1 VACRSLFGVMV
12 RFLPRLSDDRLAR
25 VVAPLLIVVTCFST
39 QASAGF
45 AHRAFSSLGALNVTA
60 VRFAIA
66 ALGLLIIARPKLTG
80 RSAQEWRAIVI
91 FGVCCVVMNAAFYQ
105 AVARMPL
112 GNVTSIEFC
121 GPFAIAVVSSK
132 SWREARWVLLAA
144 LGVVT
149 LAHPSANATIAG
161 IGFALLAAVGWAMYT
176 LMSKRVGSLGT
187 GLDGLA
193 LSVSVAALI
202 LLPISATSAPHMTG
216 SQWGNVA
223 LSGLT
228 GVTFSF
234 SLEYIALR
242 MVAAKKVSV
251 FFSVDPV
258 AAFVI
263 GLVMLNQP
271 LSLISLVG
279 CACIVVASIAVARHE
294 DEGTVVPVQ
303 LN

>member
-1 VACRSLFGVMV
+1 VTCRNLSVVMARSLP
-12 RFLPRLSDDRLAR
+12 RFSDDRLAR
-25 VVAPLLIVVTCFST
+25 VIAPLLIVVTCFST

-45 AHRAFSSLGALNVTA
+45 AHRAFSSLGALHVTA

-66 ALGLLIIARPKLTG
+66 ALGLLVIARPTLKG
-80 RSAQEWRAIVI
+80 RSAREWRAIFI
-91 FGVCCVVMNAAFYQ
+91 FGACCVVMNAAFYQ

-144 LGVVT
+144 IGVVIV
-149 LAHPSANATIAG
+149 AHPSANATAAG
-161 IGFALLAAVGWAMYT
+161 IGFAVLAAVGWAMYT
-176 LMSKRVGSLGT
+176 LMSKHVGSLGS

-202 LLPISATSAPHMTG
+202 LLPISATTAPHMTG
-216 SQWGNVA
+216 SEWGNVA
-223 LSGLT
+223 MSGLF

-258 AAFVI
+258 AAFII
-263 GLVMLNQP
+263 GLIMLNQP

-279 CACIVVASIAVARHE
+279 CACIVVASVAVARHE
-294 DEGTVVPVQ
+294 DERAVVPVQ

>member
-1 VACRSLFGVMV
+1 MN
-12 RFLPRLSDDRLAR
+12 LPTSRLSDDRLAR

-45 AHRAFSSLGALNVTA
+45 AHRAFASLGALHVTS

-66 ALGLLIIARPKLTG
+66 ALGLVVIARPKLTG
-80 RSAQEWRAIVI
+80 RSAREWRAIFT
-91 FGVCCVVMNAAFYQ
+91 FGLCCVVMNAAFYQ

-121 GPFAIAVVSSK
+121 GPFAIAVLSSK

-144 LGVVT
+144 LGVVIV
-149 LAHPSANATIAG
+149 AHPSANATAAG
-161 IGFALLAAVGWAMYT
+161 IGFALLAAVGWALYT
-176 LMSKRVGSLGT
+176 LMSKHVGSLGS

-193 LSVSVAALI
+193 LSVSVAAFL
-202 LLPISATSAPHMTG
+202 LLPLSIPTMPQMNG
-216 SQWGNVA
+216 SEWGNVTM
-223 LSGLT
+223 SGLS

-242 MVAAKKVSV
+242 LVAAKKVSV
-251 FFSVDPV
+251 FFSVDPI

-271 LSLISLVG
+271 LSLLSLAG
-279 CACIVVASIAVARHE
+279 CACIVVASVAVARHE
-294 DEGTVVPVQ
+294 DDANVIPVQ

>member
-1 VACRSLFGVMV
+1 MARLFTSV
-12 RFLPRLSDDRLAR
+12 SDDRLAR

-45 AHRAFSSLGALNVTA
+45 AHRAFSSLGAFQVTS
-60 VRFAIA
+60 VRFGIA
-66 ALGLLIIARPKLTG
+66 AVGLIVIARPKLTG
-80 RSAQEWRAIVI
+80 RSGREWRAIVI
-91 FGVCCVVMNAAFYQ
+91 FGLCCVVMNAAFYQ

-144 LGVVT
+144 IGVVIV
-149 LAHPSANATIAG
+149 AHPSANATASG
-161 IGFALLAAVGWAMYT
+161 IGFAVVAAVGWALYT
-176 LMSKRVGSLGT
+176 LMSKHVGSLGS

-193 LSVSVAALI
+193 LSVSVAAI
-202 LLPISATSAPHMTG
+202 VLLPFSATTAPAMTSGEWANVSLSA
-216 SQWGNVA
+216 V
-223 LSGLT
+223 SG
-228 GVTFSF
+228 VMFAF

-242 MVAAKKVSV
+242 LVAAKKVSV

-271 LSLISLVG
+271 LSLLSLAG
-279 CACIVVASIAVARHE
+279 CACIVVASVAVARHE
-294 DEGTVVPVQ
+294 DEANVVPVQ